1 MENQEYYQKQQNQQL
16 ENLANAF
23 TLLAYNPNSEDKQL
37 LKIKKLM
44 TQENPDKSWKVQK
57 AKNLSIL
64 TNYFENKNLHER
76 VSEKL
81 KENSEKVQ

>member
-1 MENQEYYQKQQNQQL
+1 
-16 ENLANAF
+16 
-23 TLLAYNPNSEDKQL
+23 
-37 LKIKKLM
+37 M

>member
-1 MENQEYYQKQQNQQL
+1 
-16 ENLANAF
+16 
-23 TLLAYNPNSEDKQL
+23 
-37 LKIKKLM
+37 M
-44 TQENPDKSWKVQK
+44 TQENPDQSWKVQK